1 MYYLWHAIFVAEKYK
16 RGKNLQFKKI
26 LMEKKIY
33 SEPVMAVEL
42 FTPNQFVAACGD
54 DWVPATQLG
63 KNFWADVVHD
73 YGNENYGYGPDGI
86 INSSTVEYF
95 NAGHAPNAA
104 TGSEASLLKGHWF
117 ENMTLYKKVSTSIPS
132 GSRYTDTRY
141 MVPMSG
147 YEDVAI
153 YITKGGVNKVWI
165 YTGNNGNKPTNPDWQ
180 DPGQTINMS

>member
-1 MYYLWHAIFVAEKYK
+1 
-16 RGKNLQFKKI
+16 
-26 LMEKKIY
+26 MEKKIY

-54 DWVPATQLG
+54 DWIPATQLG

-73 YGNENYGYGPDGI
+73 GGYAGYSYGPDGI
-86 INSSTVEYF
+86 INSSNAEFF
-95 NAGHAPNAA
+95 NAGHAPNGG
-104 TGSEASLLKGHWF
+104 TGFDANLLRGHWF

-132 GSRYTDTRY
+132 GSRYTNTNY

-147 YEDVAI
+147 YENVAI
-153 YITKGGVNKVWI
+153 YITQGGVSKVWI